1 MALDQ
6 DSSERRSEIVERL
19 SIYGYPQCPFCRRVM
34 DAVDALG
41 LEIPLRDTLKD
52 AQHRRALADA
62 LGRTTV
68 PVLRIE
74 QPDGEEIWMPE
85 SADIVR
91 YLQAR
96 FGRSAI

>member
-1 MALDQ
+1 MAADH
-6 DSSERRSEIVERL
+6 DRTDRRSEIVEGL
-19 SIYGYPQCPFCRRVM
+19 TIYGYPQCPFCRRVM
-34 DAVDALG
+34 DAADALG

-52 AQHRRALADA
+52 AQHRRALVEAV
-62 LGRTTV
+62 GRSTV

-74 QPDGEEIWMPE
+74 EAGIEETWLPE

-96 FGRSAI
+96 FGRRG